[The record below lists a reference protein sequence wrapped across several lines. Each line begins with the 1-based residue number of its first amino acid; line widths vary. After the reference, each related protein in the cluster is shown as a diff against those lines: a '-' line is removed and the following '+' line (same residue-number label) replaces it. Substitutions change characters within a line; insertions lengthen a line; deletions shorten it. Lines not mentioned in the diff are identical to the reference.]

1 MLIEV
6 TKRSV
11 MLAEGVREWIERRL
25 QFALGRFSSRIRR
38 VSVIFSDVNG
48 NRGGCDK
55 QCRLRIVLIPSGE
68 VVVEDI
74 DPSVVTVVANVAERA
89 ARSVSRALERRRDVC
104 DVPERVIFSEPRRCR
119 SDVPLERP
127 NVFLKEQ

>member
-6 TKRSV
+6 TNRNV
-11 MLAEGVREWIERRL
+11 TLAEGVREWIERRL

-48 NRGGCDK
+48 NRGGYDK
-55 QCRLRIVLIPSGE
+55 QCRLRITLIAGGE
-68 VVVEDI
+68 VVIEDI

-89 ARSVSRALERRRDVC
+89 ARSVARMLERRREDRGHT
-104 DVPERVIFSEPRRCR
+104 ERVLN
-119 SDVPLERP
+119 VPSLLSIR
-127 NVFLKEQ
+127 